1 MFEIQKITQR
11 YNPQEDRIEMGIQNG
26 HGEVIRLWLTRRLA
40 NRIITSTSDWLPKL
54 RNQQDIRIEIKKATN
69 KLDRETNL
77 TKNDSQIDD
86 NQTGNNRVSQKE
98 RPVDFDSSN
107 EEGLLSKI
115 DVKYEKKSFLLAFS
129 WGLTGL
135 ATIRMGKNQLLTFIE
150 GLIKLSVL
158 ANWDQKLSIDAENL
172 KSPNDS
178 DDFDES
184 ISSIN
189 ISRTLH

>member
-11 YNPQEDRIEMGIQNG
+11 YNPQEDRIEIGIQNG

-54 RNQQDIRIEIKKATN
+54 RNQNDIKVEIKKVINKVDKKSNLSTN
-69 KLDRETNL
+69 DN
-77 TKNDSQIDD
+77 QIDD
-86 NQTGNNRVSQKE
+86 NGASQKE
-98 RPVDFDSSN
+98 SPVDFDIST

-150 GLIKLSVL
+150 GLIKLSL
-158 ANWDQKLSIDAENL
+158 IANWDKKLVIELENQE
-172 KSPNDS
+172 SPNES
-178 DDFDES
+178 NDFDES
-184 ISSIN
+184 IFNSIN